1 MGCALAP
8 DVRVEPDE
16 VETRAAEIVMAY
28 NEGAA
33 LEANRPLTL
42 GKAIALSALQNI
54 DLLERRIDI
63 AIGEGDIANSSFI
76 NGLSLSRVKSQ
87 DDRSVASDEE
97 NEAIARIE
105 ALTLGAAYFDARLQ
119 RSDTE
124 LKRELLA
131 QGVQFRALEA
141 VQLFL
146 RTSRASI
153 DGTQGAG
160 LVDRFETRQRSQPQ
174 SH

>member
-1 MGCALAP
+1 MRGPINVSLNVCQSLLAGRLAKKVGRCAAFVFFLGLGGCALAP

-87 DDRSVASDEE
+87 DDVSV
-97 NEAIARIE
+97 
-105 ALTLGAAYFDARLQ
+105 
-119 RSDTE
+119 
-124 LKRELLA
+124 
-131 QGVQFRALEA
+131 
-141 VQLFL
+141 
-146 RTSRASI
+146 
-153 DGTQGAG
+153 
-160 LVDRFETRQRSQPQ
+160 P
-174 SH
+174 